1 MHSLLKNDLSL
12 RSIAIAAA
20 MVMLTI
26 NLDFFAVLAALP
38 AAALQF
44 SVTTT
49 DLQWVISGCMLALTP
64 CLVAGGLGAIGM
76 GRGINNG
83 VMFVA
88 CSLAAGTGQ
97 CGSFA
102 SVVTQAVL
110 PAQKAGSAA
119 DRQAK

>member
-26 NLDFFAVLAALP
+26 NLDLFAVLAALP

-64 CLVAGGLGAIGM
+64 CLVDGSLGAIGM
-76 GRGINNG
+76 GRGINNV

-88 CSLAAGTGQ
+88 CSSAAGTGQ

-119 DRQAK
+119 DR

>member
-12 RSIAIAAA
+12 RSIVIAAA
-20 MVMLTI
+20 MVMFAI

-38 AAALQF
+38 AAAQQF

-49 DLQWVISGCMLALTP
+49 DLQWVISGYMLALAS
-64 CLVAGGLGAIGM
+64 CLVDGSLGAIGM
-76 GRGINNG
+76 GRGINKV

-88 CSLAAGTGQ
+88 CSVAAGTGQ

-102 SVVTQAVL
+102 RVVTQAAL

>member
-26 NLDFFAVLAALP
+26 NLDLFAVLAALP

-49 DLQWVISGCMLALTP
+49 DLQWVISGYMLALAS
-64 CLVAGGLGAIGM
+64 CLVDGSLGAIGM
-76 GRGINNG
+76 GRGINKV

-88 CSLAAGTGQ
+88 CSVAAGTGQ

>member
-12 RSIAIAAA
+12 RSIVIAAA

-26 NLDFFAVLAALP
+26 NLDLFAVLAALP

-49 DLQWVISGCMLALTP
+49 DLQWVISGYMLALAS
-64 CLVAGGLGAIGM
+64 CLVDGSLGAIGM
-76 GRGINNG
+76 GRGINKV

-88 CSLAAGTGQ
+88 CSVAAGTGQ

>member
-1 MHSLLKNDLSL
+1 MYSSLKNDLSL
-12 RSIAIAAA
+12 RYIVIAAA
-20 MVMLTI
+20 MVMFAI
-26 NLDFFAVLAALP
+26 NLEFFAVLAALS
-38 AAALQF
+38 AAAQQF

-49 DLQWVISGCMLALTP
+49 DLQWVISGYMLALAS
-64 CLVAGGLGAIGM
+64 CLVDGSLGAIGM
-76 GRGINNG
+76 GRGINKV

-88 CSLAAGTGQ
+88 CSVAAGTGQ

-102 SVVTQAVL
+102 GIVTQAVL

>member
-1 MHSLLKNDLSL
+1 MYLSLKNDLIL
-12 RSIAIAAA
+12 RSIVIAAA
-20 MVMLTI
+20 MVMRTI
-26 NLDFFAVLAALP
+26 NLDLFAVLAALP

-49 DLQWVISGCMLALTP
+49 DLQWVISGYMLALAS
-64 CLVAGGLGAIGM
+64 CLVDGSLGAIGM
-76 GRGINNG
+76 GRGINKV
-83 VMFVA
+83 VMFMA

-110 PAQKAGSAA
+110 PAQKAGSTP